1 MAGGQSPKKKPYSKK
16 TVVAKT
22 PKKKLKKSGPSNTDC
37 RKANGGP
44 KKLRS

>member
-1 MAGGQSPKKKPYSKK
+1 MAGGNAPKKKSYSKK
-16 TVVAKT
+16 TVVAKK

-44 KKLRS
+44 RKLRS